1 MNQTSS
7 PAGISAKSL
16 QKRVATGLV
25 YGVVGLTA
33 VYMGTSFMALP
44 LLLGVMS
51 YLALSE
57 FIKITDSTMAHTPR
71 YIGLVTTFALPV
83 TTGLALLA
91 RSSNPVFGEAGLDA
105 TVVPLFVLVI
115 ALAAYAWWG
124 STTVDA
130 GIRDI
135 ALSFFGA
142 AYIGLPLTFLTLIR
156 DLPFGLPISFGLV
169 LSVAASDSF
178 AYFAGSLFGRHK
190 LAPKISPKKSWEGL
204 AGGAVGAILV
214 WWVTGTLIEPGFDL
228 WVAVL
233 FGIAITLAAL
243 VGDLFASRIKREA
256 GVKDSGTLLPGH
268 GGMFDRIDSMLTAIP
283 LAFVFLSTVGVLLHA
298 IAL

>member
-1 MNQTSS
+1 MSETST
-7 PAGISAKSL
+7 PAGIEPRSL
-16 QKRVATGLV
+16 QTRVVTGLV
-25 YGVVGLTA
+25 YGVVGLTG
-33 VYMGTSFMALP
+33 VYMGTAFMALP
-44 LLLGVMS
+44 LMLGVMG

-57 FIKITDSTMAHTPR
+57 FIRITDSTMARTPR
-71 YIGLVTTFALPV
+71 VIGLVTTFSIPV

-91 RSSNPVFGEAGLDA
+91 RSSNPVFGEMGLDA

-115 ALAAYAWWG
+115 ALFAYAWWG
-124 STTVDA
+124 STTADA

-142 AYIGLPLTFLTLIR
+142 SYIGLPLTFLTLIR
-156 DLPFGLPISFGLV
+156 DLPFGLPISIGLV
-169 LSVAASDSF
+169 ISVAASDSF
-178 AYFAGSLFGRHK
+178 AYFAGSMFGRHK

-214 WWVTGTLIEPGFDL
+214 WWITGTLIEPGFDL

-233 FGIAITLAAL
+233 FGVAITLAAL

-283 LAFVFLSTVGVLLHA
+283 VAFVFLSTVGVLINA

>member
-1 MNQTSS
+1 MRSTSS
-7 PAGISAKSL
+7 PAGIESRSL
-16 QKRVATGLV
+16 QQRVVTGLI
-25 YGVVGLTA
+25 YGVVGLTG
-33 VYMGTSFMALP
+33 VYLGTAFLALP
-44 LLLGVMS
+44 IMLSVMG

-57 FIKITDSTMAHTPR
+57 FITVTDSGMARTPR
-71 YIGLVTTFALPV
+71 YIGLATALVLPIF
-83 TTGLALLA
+83 TGLALIA
-91 RSSNPVFGEAGLDA
+91 RDSNPIFGEMGLDA
-105 TVVPLFVLVI
+105 SVVPLFVLVS

-142 AYIGLPLTFLTLIR
+142 AYIGLPLTFLILIR
-156 DLPFGLPISFGLV
+156 DLPFGLPISIGLV
-169 LSVAASDSF
+169 ISVAASDSF

-204 AGGAVGAILV
+204 AGGAVGAVLV
-214 WWVTGTLIEPGFDL
+214 WWVTGSLIQPGFNV
-228 WVAVL
+228 WVALL
-233 FGIAITLAAL
+233 FGVAITLAAL

-283 LAFVFLSTVGVLLHA
+283 LAFVFLSTVGVLLNA

>member
-1 MNQTSS
+1 MSETST
-7 PAGISAKSL
+7 PAGIEPRSL
-16 QKRVATGLV
+16 QQRVVTGLI
-25 YGVVGLTA
+25 YAVVGLTG
-33 VYMGTSFMALP
+33 VSLGTEFMALP
-44 LLLGVMS
+44 IMLGVIA

-57 FIKITDSTMAHTPR
+57 FIKITDSTMARIPR
-71 YIGLVTTFALPV
+71 LIGLITTVALPV
-83 TTGLALLA
+83 TTGLALIA
-91 RSSNPVFGEAGLDA
+91 RSENPIFGEMGLDA

-124 STTVDA
+124 SITVDA

-135 ALSFFGA
+135 ALSFFGT

-156 DLPFGLPISFGLV
+156 DLPDGLAISIALV
-169 LSVAASDSF
+169 LAVGASDSF

-204 AGGAVGAILV
+204 AGGMVGAVLV
-214 WWVTGTLIEPGFDL
+214 WWVTGMLVVPGFDL

-283 LAFVFLSTVGVLLHA
+283 VAFVFLSTVGVLLHA

>member
-1 MNQTSS
+1 MTEISS
-7 PAGISAKSL
+7 PAGIEPRSL
-16 QKRVATGLV
+16 QQRVITGLV
-25 YGVVGLTA
+25 YGIVGLTG
-33 VYMGTSFMALP
+33 VYLGTQLLALP
-44 LLLGVMS
+44 LMLGVIA

-57 FIKITDSTMAHTPR
+57 FITITDATMARTPR
-71 YIGLVTTFALPV
+71 LIGLITVFALPV

-91 RSSNPVFGEAGLDA
+91 RSSNPIFGEMGLDA

-115 ALAAYAWWG
+115 ALAGYAWWG

-135 ALSFFGA
+135 ALSFFGT

-156 DLPFGLPISFGLV
+156 DLPDGLAISVGLV
-169 LSVAASDSF
+169 LSVGASDSF

-204 AGGAVGAILV
+204 AGGTVGAILV
-214 WWVTGTLIEPGFDL
+214 WWITGSLIEPGFNL
-228 WVAVL
+228 WIAVL
-233 FGIAITLAAL
+233 FGVAITLASL

-283 LAFVFLSTVGVLLHA
+283 VAFVFLSTVGVLLHA